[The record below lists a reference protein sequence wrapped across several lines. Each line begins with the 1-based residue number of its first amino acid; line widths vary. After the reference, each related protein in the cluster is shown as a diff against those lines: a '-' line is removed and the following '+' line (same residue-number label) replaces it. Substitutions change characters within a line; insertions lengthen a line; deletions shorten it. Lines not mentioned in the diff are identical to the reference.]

1 MYGDDELMIKKFER
15 VDQEGLLWLN
25 LYIFDIVHN
34 TKFPTFRLWF
44 KL

>member
-1 MYGDDELMIKKFER
+1 MYGDDELMIKKVDW

-25 LYIFDIVHN
+25 LYIFNTVHN
-34 TKFPTFRLWF
+34 TKFHVFRLWF